1 MAITTLAAMSGVGF
15 VLMLIILNFA
25 YIRVGLPAPTSG
37 QSMETIAGS
46 LAAIGGRL
54 QRLSVVVPF
63 AWVFTTVFA
72 TGLLS
77 TLWRGNMET
86 DAWALVGFAGV
97 LMQNV
102 VFTAAEA
109 LRFGMT
115 SAAAHDRG
123 SVVGLWR
130 LTDVLICFNQVFLA
144 MAILGFT
151 VAGTS
156 LGFIPAWHTW
166 LGYLTAGL
174 MIVFSSL
181 TPYTVGGASRFAL
194 AGLIAAFGWGAWIVS
209 CSIAL
214 LGV

>member
-15 VLMLIILNFA
+15 VLMLIILNCA